1 MARSDNEPSLSG
13 FAIPRQERRHVN
25 QRREPRLPDV
35 CDSAQIRFRG
45 EMIRVPVHN
54 ISSHGA
60 KIETAVAPYIGEAIE
75 ISFDNCF
82 VADSVVRW
90 VRGGAVGLEFLGE
103 RPIRPEGGE
112 PKTAGRR
119 AGEVPT
125 RRP

>member
-1 MARSDNEPSLSG
+1 MARGDNEPSLSG

-35 CDSAQIRFRG
+35 CDSAQICFRG

-60 KIETAVAPYIGEAIE
+60 KIEAAVAPYIGEIIE

-82 VADSVVRW
+82 VADSVVCW
-90 VRGGAVGLEFLGE
+90 VRGGAVGIEFLSE
-103 RPIRPEGGE
+103 RPIAGDRP
-112 PKTAGRR
+112 AGRR